1 MRMRRAALP
10 ILALLALIA
19 FAVVS
24 GATQETASRAA
35 GPDKAGSIA
44 NLSSRAHPQAI
55 EPVAGQASRT
65 VAAGA
70 PAQLSVGAITG
81 APPSSSTGALPKPVS
96 DSVVKQEL
104 VASGLAANPNRAV
117 LTPDGLA
124 IAPLGAP
131 VAVQEV
137 IQAGNQIA
145 HLPYRYGGGH
155 VTYQDTAYDCS
166 GSISY
171 VFEAAHLLSGS
182 VVSGNLTRWGD
193 RGPGKWITVFANA
206 GHTFIYVA
214 GLRFD
219 TVALGETGDRWS
231 TRSADEPDLSTFAVR
246 HPPGL

>member
-1 MRMRRAALP
+1 MGVRRAALP
-10 ILALLALIA
+10 IVALLALIA

-24 GATQETASRAA
+24 GAREQPVSPSA
-35 GPDKAGSIA
+35 GPDKAASVA

-55 EPVAGQASRT
+55 EPVAGQASRA

-70 PAQLSVGAITG
+70 PAQVGA
-81 APPSSSTGALPKPVS
+81 SSTTGALPGSSAVALPKPAS
-96 DSVVKQEL
+96 DSMVKQEL

-131 VAVQEV
+131 LAVQEV

-182 VVSGNLTRWGD
+182 VVSGNLARWGD
-193 RGPGKWITVFANA
+193 SGPGKWITVFANA

-231 TRSADEPDLSTFAVR
+231 TRSADEPDLRTFAVR
-246 HPPGL
+246 HPRGL